1 KEKINKDVQVIF
13 SQRLSRL
20 KLISGF
26 IILFLGTLLIW
37 NYILL
42 ENVAFLFWIIIAAV
56 ILSGLIILIDSF
68 RKKRGTRK

>member
-1 KEKINKDVQVIF
+1 VQVIF